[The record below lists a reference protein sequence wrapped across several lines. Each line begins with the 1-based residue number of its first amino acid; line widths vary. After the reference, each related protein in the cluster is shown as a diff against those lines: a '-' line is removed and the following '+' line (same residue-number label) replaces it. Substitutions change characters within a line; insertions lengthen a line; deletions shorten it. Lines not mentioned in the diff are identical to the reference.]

1 MPEIQAQLGHR
12 SLQTTSTYLA
22 HVPPDQLGRTA
33 ERVANGIHK
42 PEPAGMVSREEVQR
56 LIQEAL
62 KAANLSSSKK

>member
-22 HVPPDQLGRTA
+22 HVAPDQLGRTA
-33 ERVANGIHK
+33 ERVANGIQK
-42 PEPAGMVSREEVQR
+42 PKPAGMVSHEEVQR